1 MRFERWEGAAVLFD
15 LDGVLVDST
24 ASVERAWRG
33 WAKRHGLL
41 FENVIL
47 NAHGRRTAET
57 IAAVAPHL
65 DAQAEA
71 LALEDD
77 EASRSTEIAPLPGA
91 HDLLQ
96 QLVEATWA
104 IVTSGP
110 RRLAGARIDACDFPS
125 PRALVTGDDVA
136 QGKPHPEGYVSAARS
151 LGVAANDCIVF
162 EDAPA
167 GVEAGRAAG
176 AVVVALTTTY
186 DVTELGAADCY
197 VENLAQVSASIQ
209 PNGSILLH
217 AREDLVPGSQ
227 SS

>member
-33 WAKRHGLL
+33 WAKQHELL
-41 FENVIL
+41 FEDVIL
-47 NAHGRRTAET
+47 HAHGRRTAET

-65 DAQAEA
+65 DAKAEA

-77 EASRSTEIAPLPGA
+77 EVVRATEIAPLPGA
-91 HDLLQ
+91 HELLR
-96 QLVEATWA
+96 QLVGAQWA

-110 RRLAGARIDACDFPS
+110 RALAGARIEACDFPP

-136 QGKPHPEGYVSAARS
+136 HGKPDPEGYARAARL
-151 LGVAANDCIVF
+151 LGVAGNDCIVF

-167 GVEAGRAAG
+167 GVEAARAAC

-197 VENLAQVSASIQ
+197 VEDLAQVSASIQ

-217 AREDLVPGSQ
+217 AT
-227 SS
+227 

>member
-1 MRFERWEGAAVLFD
+1 MRFERWEGAGVLFD

-33 WAKRHGLL
+33 WANQHGLL
-41 FENVIL
+41 FEDVIL
-47 NAHGRRTAET
+47 HAHGRRTAET

-65 DAQAEA
+65 DARAEA

-77 EASRSTEIAPLPGA
+77 EVIRATEIAPLPGA

-96 QLVEATWA
+96 QLVGAPWA

-110 RRLAGARIDACDFPS
+110 RRLAGARIEACGFPS
-125 PRALVTGDDVA
+125 PRAMVTGDDVA
-136 QGKPHPEGYVSAARS
+136 EGKPHPEGYANAAQS
-151 LGVAANDCIVF
+151 LGVTANDCIVF

-167 GVEAGRAAG
+167 GVEAARAAG

-186 DVTELGAADCY
+186 DVTELGGAEWHVD
-197 VENLAQVSASIQ
+197 NLAQVSASIQ
-209 PNGSILLH
+209 PNGTIVLN
-217 AREDLVPGSQ
+217 AM
-227 SS
+227 

>member
-1 MRFERWEGAAVLFD
+1 MRFELWEGAAVLFD

-33 WAKRHGLL
+33 WANQQGLP
-41 FENVIL
+41 FEHVIL
-47 NAHGRRTAET
+47 HAHGRRTAET

-77 EASRSTEIAPLPGA
+77 EVIRATEIAPLPGA

-96 QLVEATWA
+96 QLVGAPWA

-110 RRLAGARIDACDFPS
+110 RRLAGARIEACDFPS
-125 PRALVTGDDVA
+125 PPVLVTGDDVA
-136 QGKPHPEGYVSAARS
+136 YGKPHPEGYASAAQS

-167 GVEAGRAAG
+167 GVEAARAAG

-186 DVTELGAADCY
+186 DVTELGGADFH
-197 VENLAQVSASIQ
+197 VDNLAQVSASIQ
-209 PNGSILLH
+209 PTGAIVLN
-217 AREDLVPGSQ
+217 AT
-227 SS
+227 